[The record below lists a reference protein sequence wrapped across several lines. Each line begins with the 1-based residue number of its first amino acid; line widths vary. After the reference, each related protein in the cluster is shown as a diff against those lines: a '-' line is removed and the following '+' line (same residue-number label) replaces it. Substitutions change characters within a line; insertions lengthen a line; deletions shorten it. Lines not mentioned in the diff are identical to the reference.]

1 MYQKFAYRAP
11 EGCALLRC
19 FLGGTRDS
27 GVLDLKDNE
36 IVRLVRQELVDI
48 FKLAADPKIVRLY
61 RWPASMPQYELGH
74 AARVAAIE
82 RQIEKHPGLFVA
94 GNAYS
99 GVGISDCIRTGRE
112 AAERAQEFLAAQS
125 LTKE

>member
-1 MYQKFAYRAP
+1 M
-11 EGCALLRC
+11 LRC
-19 FLGGTRDS
+19 FLGGARDP
-27 GVLDLKDNE
+27 GVLELSDNE
-36 IVRLVRQELVDI
+36 IVTIVRQEL
-48 FKLAADPKIVRLY
+48 AAILSLPAEPQFLRVY

-74 AARVAAIE
+74 AARVAE
-82 RQIEKHPGLFVA
+82 IEKQLERHPGVFVA